1 MSLKYKFNSSLD
13 GKFIHSFVFEFDGKN
28 YLYDYVN
35 DFVCIISSKFKK
47 TLEKYYGGIL
57 EKENIEE
64 MKLLEFFF
72 ERNIVASDSFK
83 LEKIKDDFDDVYM
96 SFAPIYECN
105 FRCRYCFGKYG
116 KKYKGKI
123 KAFSKEMVKKTIDY
137 FVFEAFPNASD
148 YHIDFVSGGEPLLN
162 FDVIVYAVSYAEELK
177 RKKNKRIKIWLC
189 TNSKLL
195 NEKVCGFLDKH
206 NISIGIS
213 IDGVDEQLRTVIQ
226 DNNQVWILKLIN
238 IFSDYL

>member
-83 LEKIKDDFDDVYM
+83 LEKIKDDFDDV
-96 SFAPIYECN
+96 
-105 FRCRYCFGKYG
+105 
-116 KKYKGKI
+116 
-123 KAFSKEMVKKTIDY
+123 
-137 FVFEAFPNASD
+137 
-148 YHIDFVSGGEPLLN
+148 
-162 FDVIVYAVSYAEELK
+162 
-177 RKKNKRIKIWLC
+177 
-189 TNSKLL
+189 
-195 NEKVCGFLDKH
+195 
-206 NISIGIS
+206 
-213 IDGVDEQLRTVIQ
+213 
-226 DNNQVWILKLIN
+226 
-238 IFSDYL
+238 